1 MKSVHTSWFKGV
13 LALGTIIAVL
23 MIGSVVVQTVSAY
36 SGGVPCGKLSGV
48 PGLLQTAG
56 FLPSGTCA
64 TTNDGRT
71 CSAPGSPCK
80 FSNGNPSPGGEDK
93 KNGTCRQLPANGPC
107 QCKPDGGS

>member
-1 MKSVHTSWFKGV
+1 MKSVHTPWFKGM

-36 SGGVPCGKLSGV
+36 SGGVPCGKLPGV

-56 FLPSGTCA
+56 FLPTGTCP

-71 CSAPGSPCK
+71 CAGNGPCT
-80 FSNGNPSPGGEDK
+80 FSNGNPSPGGENK
-93 KNGTCRQLPANGPC
+93 KQGHCRQLPGNGPC